1 MTTII
6 LTLVGCAS
14 EDYVGNEEYHRQNEY
29 GMPISL
35 NLVAAPQTR
44 SVGGATAAGYLNNNF
59 VIYGK
64 KTLSDDDQVVFNNY
78 QANYGTNTAGT
89 TTSNSNDWE
98 YVGYKNL
105 PNGVTTNVGVPAFSA
120 LTESG
125 QANAAAVDQ
134 TIKYWDYSASK
145 YEFFGYS
152 LGGTGTTTSWA
163 TSTAMSPYTFD
174 LSGTQ
179 AQLSACY
186 ISDLLTKVDMSATNT
201 AVQLQFRK
209 MESKVRIALY
219 ENIPGYS
226 VKDVMFYPSES
237 GTPSTTAYLYDKSAL
252 TSSTATAS
260 LPSQGRYTVTY
271 TALSTTP
278 GTSQQTPANITWTPA
293 ETAGNTSSVSFG
305 IANPGNESNQWTDWA
320 ATTTER
326 VDVSG
331 TLTPPGTVFLGKT
344 SSGSTKSPEVSVLPN
359 PNGSDLY
366 MKVDYTLVALDGYGE
381 TIKVTGATA
390 TVPAAYAAWKPNC
403 EYTYLFKISDNTNGS
418 TGQTI
423 PGLSPITLDA
433 VVNTNV
439 DGKQETIT
447 TVTEPS
453 ITTYQYGS
461 NVEGTNGYYAS
472 AYVVEGTHTAGP
484 IYIVVADGTGL
495 ATLVTTAADP
505 NDINAKLYKVDV
517 TVEEGST
524 AFVTEMVVANAI
536 ANPLLEAKDA
546 NGNAMTVT
554 QVTTGTDVLS
564 LTNQIEADDS
574 PDGKAVV
581 FRTPE
586 ENEEPVIYKAA
597 KFSPVAGT
605 TYVFEY
611 TDTTPDPDVKYYKV
625 IKVASGS

>member
-44 SVGGATAAGYLNNNF
+44 SVGGPTAAGYLNNNF

-64 KTLSDDDQVVFNNY
+64 KTLSDDNQVVFNNY

-186 ISDLLTKVDMSATNT
+186 ISDLLTKVDMSAANT

-226 VKDVMFYPSES
+226 VKDVKFYPSEG
-237 GTPSTTAYLYDKSAL
+237 GTPGTTAYLYDKSAL
-252 TSSTATAS
+252 TSPTATAS
-260 LPSQGRYTVTY
+260 LPSQGKYTVTY
-271 TALSTTP
+271 TPLSTTP

-305 IANPGNESNQWTDWA
+305 VANPGNESNQWTDWA

-331 TLTPPGTVFLGKT
+331 TLTSPGTVFLGKT

-418 TGQTI
+418 TGQMI

-453 ITTYQYGS
+453 ITTYQYRS
-461 NVEGTNGYYAS
+461 KSDETIPDEYYAS
-472 AYVVEGTHTAGP
+472 TKVVETEPSHTAGP
-484 IYIVVADGTGL
+484 IYIVVTKSDDGVV
-495 ATLVTTAADP
+495 TLTTEGS
-505 NDINAKLYKVDV
+505 INAKLYTV
-517 TVEEGST
+517 TNVAGTGAAENPAQEITEES
-524 AFVTEMVVANAI
+524 VANVLTKTADGSG
-536 ANPLLEAKDA
+536 NYVVTDA
-546 NGNAMTVT
+546 NKWIMTVSPASGLTAISEIDADDAPDGNAITIN
-554 QVTTGTDVLS
+554 G
-564 LTNQIEADDS
+564 
-574 PDGKAVV
+574 
-581 FRTPE
+581 
-586 ENEEPVIYKAA
+586 A
-597 KFSPVAGT
+597 KFSPTAGT

-611 TDTTPDPDVKYYKV
+611 IYTTTDPTPVTKKAYKV

>member
-64 KTLSDDDQVVFNNY
+64 KTLSDDNQVVFNNY

-105 PNGVTTNVGVPAFSA
+105 PNGVTTDVGVPAFSA

-125 QANAAAVDQ
+125 EANAAAVDQ

-252 TSSTATAS
+252 TGSSSNAS
-260 LPSQGRYTVTY
+260 IPSSGTYTVTY
-271 TALSTTP
+271 TSLSPTP
-278 GTSQQTPANITWTPA
+278 GTSQQTPASITWTPA

-305 IANPGNESNQWTDWA
+305 VANPGNESNQWTDWA

-453 ITTYQYGS
+453 ITTYQYRS
-461 NVEGTNGYYAS
+461 KSDETIPDEYYAS
-472 AYVVEGTHTAGP
+472 TKVVETYEDASTHTAGP
-484 IYIVVADGTGL
+484 IYIVVTSSSGVV
-495 ATLVTTAADP
+495 TL
-505 NDINAKLYKVDV
+505 NGSNAKLYTV
-517 TVEEGST
+517 TNIAGTGEGVGAKPAQEITEE
-524 AFVTEMVVANAI
+524 AVANVLTKTPEDG
-536 ANPLLEAKDA
+536 NYVVTDA
-546 NGNAMTVT
+546 NKWVMTVSPVGDGVLTPVT
-554 QVTTGTDVLS
+554 QIDATD
-564 LTNQIEADDS
+564 A
-574 PDGKAVV
+574 PDGK
-581 FRTPE
+581 
-586 ENEEPVIYKAA
+586 VITINGA
-597 KFSPVAGT
+597 KFSPTAGT
-605 TYVFEY
+605 IYVFEY